1 MNQREDIKREINWLE
16 GALDLMAKNGLNRDN
31 SIRFKVLDNKVM
43 YYSKMFISDT
53 PQQFL
58 IEIPITLIHPDK
70 LVKIFLNNKRLEKLK
85 KDLKLDEYIEVS
97 LYGINDGRENIY
109 SDVWGFSLEG
119 KFKLITFKL
128 IDIIK
133 IKEKKSTKL
142 FGDIK
147 IF

>member
-1 MNQREDIKREINWLE
+1 
-16 GALDLMAKNGLNRDN
+16 
-31 SIRFKVLDNKVM
+31 M

-58 IEIPITLIHPDK
+58 IEIPVTLIHPDK

>member
-1 MNQREDIKREINWLE
+1 
-16 GALDLMAKNGLNRDN
+16 
-31 SIRFKVLDNKVM
+31 
-43 YYSKMFISDT
+43 MFISDT
-53 PQQFL
+53 PHQFL
-58 IEIPITLIHPDK
+58 IEIPVTLIHPDK